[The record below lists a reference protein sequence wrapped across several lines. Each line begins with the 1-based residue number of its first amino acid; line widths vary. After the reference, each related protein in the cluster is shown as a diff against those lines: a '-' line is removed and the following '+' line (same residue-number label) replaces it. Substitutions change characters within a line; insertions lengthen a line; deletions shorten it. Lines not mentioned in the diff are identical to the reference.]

1 MTTKVLLRLDKLFAN
16 SKLLDRYEG
25 DEVIF
30 AEGTTGNHMYVIIE
44 GTVDVLVADKI
55 IDVLGP
61 GDLLGEMALIGVS
74 TRSATARARNEV
86 RLAKVDESEFLTMV
100 VDTPFFSLHVMRVL
114 VERLQRSFMRA

>member
-1 MTTKVLLRLDKLFAN
+1 MATKTLLRLDKLFAN

-25 DEVIF
+25 DEIIF
-30 AEGTTGNHMYVIIE
+30 AEGSTGNHMYVIVE

-61 GDLLGEMALIGVS
+61 GDLLGEMALIGTS

-86 RLAKVDESEFLTMV
+86 KLAKVDEGEFLNMV